1 MVGQI
6 ATALASFLAEHPAF
20 VLLEDGQLLF
30 DLRSFDLR
38 SAKYPT
44 TIAAWTP
51 RLSTGDVSKVRVLA
65 ERKGLPYQT
74 YLEML
79 LHEALQKKKAPSIR

>member
-20 VLLEDGQLLF
+20 VFLEDGQLL
-30 DLRSFDLR
+30 FDLR

-51 RLSTGDVSKVRVLA
+51 RLSTEDVSKVRVLA

-79 LHEALQKKKAPSIR
+79 IHEALPKEEGSVHPVDG